1 MSEIQT
7 KVTPRTVEDI
17 DEYTRKA
24 VDAYVGALLDAL
36 QDVDAPPLET
46 ILLYGSR
53 ARGDHTDE
61 SDADLAI
68 VLKGRDIWR
77 SRQILWNLGEQTCL
91 AEADYDCLVSP
102 RVFWSEVLSSP
113 ASSSNPTFYRNLL
126 SDGIAWTF

>member
-7 KVTPRTVEDI
+7 KVNPRTVEDI
-17 DEYTRKA
+17 DKYTRKA

-36 QDVDAPPLET
+36 QNVDAPPLET

-53 ARGDHTDE
+53 ARGDHIDE

-68 VLKGRDIWR
+68 VLKGRDIRR
-77 SRQILWNLGEQTCL
+77 SRQILWNLWEQTYL
-91 AEADYDCLVSP
+91 AEADYDFLVSP

-113 ASSSNPTFYRNLL
+113 ACSSNPTFYRNLL